1 MKFQGV
7 LFFPVTPFAPDGSL
21 DEERLAQHIEAGV
34 AAGAGGVFVACGT
47 GEFHALTS
55 EEIERATRIAVAT
68 TAGRVPVLAA
78 AGGPPPVARDQA
90 ARVERAGADGILL
103 LPPYLV
109 SAPQQGLIRY
119 VKEVTEATA
128 LPVVFYQR
136 GTARL
141 TPDTAAAIA
150 ALPGVVGLKDGIG
163 DIERMH
169 RVVRAVRAV
178 PGTEGFQF
186 FNGLP
191 TAEMIAPAYQGIGV
205 GLHSSAVFAFAPEI
219 AVAFHRALVP
229 RQATFA
235 PSQRPAR
242 TLAAPGTS
250 PSTSSTRT
258 FARHAESTH
267 RTPLLDGQRLPAAA
281 LAEHDETLVATLLDE
296 FYGPLV
302 ELRDEVPGYAVALVK
317 AGVTLRGL
325 DVGGVRAPLV
335 DPTPEHVARLAK
347 LIDHGLEVV
356 GA

>member
-21 DEERLAQHIEAGV
+21 DEERLARHIEAGV
-34 AAGAGGVFVACGT
+34 TAGAGGVFVACGT
-47 GEFHALTS
+47 GEFHALTAD
-55 EEIERATRIAVAT
+55 ELERATRVAVET

-78 AGGPPPVARDQA
+78 AGGPTPVARDHA
-90 ARVERAGADGILL
+90 VRVARAGADGILL

-109 SAPQQGLIRY
+109 TAPQQGLVRY
-119 VKEVTEATA
+119 VEEVTAVTD
-128 LPVVFYQR
+128 LPVIFYQR

-141 TPDTAAAIA
+141 TETTAAEIA
-150 ALPGVVGLKDGIG
+150 ALPKVVGLKDGHG

-169 RVVRAVRAV
+169 RIVRAVRAL
-178 PGTEGFQF
+178 PDGQDFQF

-191 TAEMIAPAYQGIGV
+191 TAEMTAPAYQGIGV
-205 GLHSSAVFAFAPEI
+205 GLYSSAVFAFAPEI
-219 AVAFHRALVP
+219 ALTFHRALGEGDE
-229 RQATFA
+229 A
-235 PSQRPAR
+235 
-242 TLAAPGTS
+242 
-250 PSTSSTRT
+250 
-258 FARHAESTH
+258 
-267 RTPLLDGQRLPAAA
+267 LLS
-281 LAEHDETLVATLLDE
+281 TLLDE

-302 ELRDEVPGYAVALVK
+302 ALRDEVPGYAVSLVK

-325 DVGGVRAPLV
+325 AVGGVRAPLL

>member
-7 LFFPVTPFAPDGSL
+7 LFFPVTPFSADGSL
-21 DEERLAQHIEAGV
+21 DEERLARHIESGV

-47 GEFHALTS
+47 GEFHALTP
-55 EEIERATRIAVAT
+55 EEIERATRVAVET

-78 AGGPPPVARDQA
+78 AGGPAPVARDQA
-90 ARVERAGADGILL
+90 GRVARAGADGVLL

-109 SAPQQGLIRY
+109 TAPQPGLVRY
-119 VKEVTEATA
+119 VEEVTAATD

-141 TPDTAAAIA
+141 TGTTAAEIA
-150 ALPGVVGLKDGIG
+150 ALPRVVGLKDGIG

-169 RVVRAVRAV
+169 RIVRAVRAV
-178 PGTEGFQF
+178 PGTEDFQF

-191 TAEMIAPAYQGIGV
+191 TAEMTAPAYQGIGV
-205 GLHSSAVFAFAPEI
+205 GLYSSAVFAFAPEI
-219 AVAFHRALVP
+219 ALAFHRAL
-229 RQATFA
+229 A
-235 PSQRPAR
+235 
-242 TLAAPGTS
+242 GEDD
-250 PSTSSTRT
+250 TRVT
-258 FARHAESTH
+258 
-267 RTPLLDGQRLPAAA
+267 
-281 LAEHDETLVATLLDE
+281 TLLDE

-302 ELRDEVPGYAVALVK
+302 ELRDEVPGYAVSLIK

-347 LIDHGLEVV
+347 LIDHGLEV
-356 GA
+356 ARA

>member
-1 MKFQGV
+1 MKFHGV
-7 LFFPVTPFAPDGSL
+7 LFFPVTPFAADGSL
-21 DEERLAQHIEAGV
+21 DEERMARHIESGV

-47 GEFHALTS
+47 GEFHALS
-55 EEIERATRIAVAT
+55 AEEIERATRVAVET

-78 AGGPPPVARDQA
+78 AGGPTPVARDQA

-109 SAPQQGLIRY
+109 SAPQQGLVRY
-119 VKEVTEATA
+119 VEEVIAATD

-141 TPDTAAAIA
+141 TAETAAEIA

-169 RVVRAVRAV
+169 RIVRAVRAV
-178 PGTEGFQF
+178 PGTEDFQF

-191 TAEMIAPAYQGIGV
+191 TAEMTAPAYQGVGV
-205 GLHSSAVFAFAPEI
+205 ELYSSAVFAFAPEI
-219 AVAFHRALVP
+219 ALAFHRAL
-229 RQATFA
+229 
-235 PSQRPAR
+235 
-242 TLAAPGTS
+242 
-250 PSTSSTRT
+250 
-258 FARHAESTH
+258 AEG
-267 RTPLLDGQRLPAAA
+267 DDA
-281 LAEHDETLVATLLDE
+281 LVSRLLDE

-302 ELRDEVPGYAVALVK
+302 ALRDEVPGYAVSLVK

-325 DVGGVRAPLV
+325 DVGGVRAPLL
-335 DPTPEHVARLAK
+335 DPTPEHVARLSK
-347 LIDHGLEVV
+347 LLDHGLEVV

>member
-21 DEERLAQHIEAGV
+21 DEERLARHIESGV
-34 AAGAGGVFVACGT
+34 TAGAGGVFVACGT
-47 GEFHALTS
+47 GEFHALS
-55 EEIERATRIAVAT
+55 AEEIERATRVAVTT

-78 AGGPPPVARDQA
+78 AGGPLPVALDQA

-109 SAPQQGLIRY
+109 GAPQQGLVRY
-119 VKEVTEATA
+119 VGEVTAATG

-141 TPDTAAAIA
+141 TGKTAAEIA
-150 ALPGVVGLKDGIG
+150 ALPRVVGLKDGLG

-178 PGTEGFQF
+178 PGTEDFQF

-191 TAEMIAPAYQGIGV
+191 TAEMTAPAYRGIGV
-205 GLHSSAVFAFAPEI
+205 ELYSSAVFAFAPEI
-219 AVAFHRALVP
+219 ATAFHRAL
-229 RQATFA
+229 T
-235 PSQRPAR
+235 
-242 TLAAPGTS
+242 
-250 PSTSSTRT
+250 
-258 FARHAESTH
+258 
-267 RTPLLDGQRLPAAA
+267 DG
-281 LAEHDETLVATLLDE
+281 DDTLVGTLLDE

-302 ELRDEVPGYAVALVK
+302 ELRDEVPGYAVSLIK

-325 DVGGVRAPLV
+325 DVGGVRAPLL
-335 DPTPEHVARLAK
+335 DPTPEHMARLEK
-347 LIDHGLEVV
+347 LIDRGLE
-356 GA
+356 AIRA

>member
-7 LFFPVTPFAPDGSL
+7 LFFPVTPFAADGSL
-21 DEERLAQHIEAGV
+21 DEGQLAHHIEAGV

-47 GEFHALTS
+47 GEFHALTP
-55 EEIERATRIAVAT
+55 EEIERATRVAVGA

-78 AGGPPPVARDQA
+78 AGGPVRVARDQA
-90 ARVERAGADGILL
+90 ARVQRAGADGLLL

-109 SAPQQGLIRY
+109 DAPQQGLVRY
-119 VKEVTEATA
+119 VEEVTDATG

-141 TPDTAAAIA
+141 TESTAAQIA
-150 ALPGVVGLKDGIG
+150 ALPGVVGLKDGLG

-169 RVVRAVRAV
+169 RIVRAVRAL
-178 PGTEGFQF
+178 PDGQDFQF

-191 TAEMIAPAYQGIGV
+191 TAEMTAPAYRGIGV
-205 GLHSSAVFAFAPEI
+205 DLYSSAVFAFAPEI
-219 AVAFHRALVP
+219 ALAFHRAL
-229 RQATFA
+229 T
-235 PSQRPAR
+235 
-242 TLAAPGTS
+242 
-250 PSTSSTRT
+250 
-258 FARHAESTH
+258 EN
-267 RTPLLDGQRLPAAA
+267 
-281 LAEHDETLVATLLDE
+281 DEAQVNTLLDE

-302 ELRDEVPGYAVALVK
+302 ELRDEVPGYSVSLVK

-347 LIDHGLEVV
+347 LIDHGLEVI

>member
-7 LFFPVTPFAPDGSL
+7 LFFPVTPFAADGSL
-21 DEERLAQHIEAGV
+21 DEERLAQHIDSGV

-47 GEFHALTS
+47 GEFHALTPD
-55 EEIERATRIAVAT
+55 EIERATRVAVET

-90 ARVERAGADGILL
+90 ARVGRAGADGILL

-109 SAPQQGLIRY
+109 TAPQQGLVRY
-119 VKEVTEATA
+119 VEEITGATE
-128 LPVVFYQR
+128 LPVIFYQR

-141 TPDTAAAIA
+141 TETTAARIA
-150 ALPGVVGLKDGIG
+150 ALPKVVGLKDGIG

-169 RVVRAVRAV
+169 RIVRAVRAV
-178 PGTEGFQF
+178 PGAEDFQF

-191 TAEMIAPAYQGIGV
+191 TAEMTAPAYRGIGV
-205 GLHSSAVFAFAPEI
+205 DLYSSAVFAFAPEI
-219 AVAFHRALVP
+219 ALAFHRAL
-229 RQATFA
+229 
-235 PSQRPAR
+235 
-242 TLAAPGTS
+242 
-250 PSTSSTRT
+250 
-258 FARHAESTH
+258 AE
-267 RTPLLDGQRLPAAA
+267 G
-281 LAEHDETLVATLLDE
+281 DEAVISRLLDE

-325 DVGGVRAPLV
+325 DVGGVRAPLL

-347 LIDHGLEVV
+347 LIDHGLEAVR
-356 GA
+356 A

>member
-7 LFFPVTPFAPDGSL
+7 LFFPVTPFATNGSL

-55 EEIERATRIAVAT
+55 EEIERATRVAVT
-68 TAGRVPVLAA
+68 VTAGRVPVLAA
-78 AGGPPPVARDQA
+78 AGGPTPVARDQA

-109 SAPQQGLIRY
+109 SAPQQGLVRY
-119 VKEVTEATA
+119 VREVTGATA

-141 TPDTAAAIA
+141 TAETAAEIA

-169 RVVRAVRAV
+169 RLVRAVRAV

-191 TAEMIAPAYQGIGV
+191 TAEMTAPAYQGIGV
-205 GLHSSAVFAFAPEI
+205 GLYSSAVFAFAPEI
-219 AVAFHRALVP
+219 ALAFHRAL
-229 RQATFA
+229 
-235 PSQRPAR
+235 
-242 TLAAPGTS
+242 
-250 PSTSSTRT
+250 
-258 FARHAESTH
+258 AE
-267 RTPLLDGQRLPAAA
+267 G
-281 LAEHDETLVATLLDE
+281 DEALVATLLDE

-317 AGVTLRGL
+317 AGVTLRGPA
-325 DVGGVRAPLV
+325 VGGVRAPLV
-335 DPTPEHVARLAK
+335 DPTPEHVARLAE
-347 LIDHGLEVV
+347 LIAHGLEVV

>member
-1 MKFQGV
+1 MKFHGV
-7 LFFPVTPFAPDGSL
+7 LFFPVTPFAADGSL
-21 DEERLAQHIEAGV
+21 DEERLARHIEAGV

-47 GEFHALTS
+47 GEFHALTP
-55 EEIERATRIAVAT
+55 EEIERAARIAVAT

-78 AGGPPPVARDQA
+78 AGGPVPVARDQA
-90 ARVERAGADGILL
+90 ARIERAGADGILL

-109 SAPQQGLIRY
+109 SAPQQGLVRY
-119 VKEVTEATA
+119 VKEVTEATG

-141 TPDTAAAIA
+141 TESTAAEIA
-150 ALPGVVGLKDGIG
+150 ALPGVVGLKDGLG

-169 RVVRAVRAV
+169 RIVRAVRAL
-178 PGTEGFQF
+178 PDGQDFQF

-191 TAEMIAPAYQGIGV
+191 TAEMTAPAYHGIGV
-205 GLHSSAVFAFAPEI
+205 DLYSSAVFAFAPQI
-219 AVAFHRALVP
+219 ALAFHRALGE
-229 RQATFA
+229 RD
-235 PSQRPAR
+235 
-242 TLAAPGTS
+242 
-250 PSTSSTRT
+250 
-258 FARHAESTH
+258 E
-267 RTPLLDGQRLPAAA
+267 A
-281 LAEHDETLVATLLDE
+281 LVNTLLDE

-302 ELRDEVPGYAVALVK
+302 QLRDEVPGYAVALVK

>member
-1 MKFQGV
+1 MKFHGV
-7 LFFPVTPFAPDGSL
+7 LFFPVTPFAADGSL
-21 DEERLAQHIEAGV
+21 DEERLAQHIESGV

-47 GEFHALTS
+47 GEFHALS
-55 EEIERATRIAVAT
+55 AEEIERATRVAVTT

-78 AGGPPPVARDQA
+78 AGGPTPVARDQA

-109 SAPQQGLIRY
+109 SAPQQGLVRY
-119 VKEVTEATA
+119 VEEVIAATD

-141 TPDTAAAIA
+141 TAETAAEIA

-169 RVVRAVRAV
+169 RIVRAVRAV
-178 PGTEGFQF
+178 PGTEDFQF

-191 TAEMIAPAYQGIGV
+191 TAEMTAPAYKGV
-205 GLHSSAVFAFAPEI
+205 GVDLYSSAVFAFAPEI
-219 AVAFHRALVP
+219 ALAFHRAL
-229 RQATFA
+229 
-235 PSQRPAR
+235 
-242 TLAAPGTS
+242 
-250 PSTSSTRT
+250 
-258 FARHAESTH
+258 AE
-267 RTPLLDGQRLPAAA
+267 DDDA
-281 LAEHDETLVATLLDE
+281 LVSRLLDE

-302 ELRDEVPGYAVALVK
+302 ALRDEVPGYAVSLVK

-325 DVGGVRAPLV
+325 DVGGVRAPLL
-335 DPTPEHVARLAK
+335 DPTPEHVARLSK
-347 LIDHGLEVV
+347 LLDHGLEVV

>member
-7 LFFPVTPFAPDGSL
+7 LFFPVTPFAADGSL
-21 DEERLAQHIEAGV
+21 DEERLAQHIDSGV

-47 GEFHALTS
+47 GEFHALTP
-55 EEIERATRIAVAT
+55 EEIERATRVAVET

-78 AGGPPPVARDQA
+78 AGGPTPVARDHA
-90 ARVERAGADGILL
+90 ARVAGAGADGILL

-109 SAPQQGLIRY
+109 TAPQQGLVRY
-119 VKEVTEATA
+119 VEEVTSASD

-141 TPDTAAAIA
+141 TEETAAEIA
-150 ALPGVVGLKDGIG
+150 ALPKVVGLKDGLG

-178 PGTEGFQF
+178 PGTEDFQF

-191 TAEMIAPAYQGIGV
+191 TAELTAPAYQGIGV
-205 GLHSSAVFAFAPEI
+205 CLYSSAVFAFAPEI
-219 AVAFHRALVP
+219 ALAFHGALT
-229 RQATFA
+229 A
-235 PSQRPAR
+235 
-242 TLAAPGTS
+242 GDG
-250 PSTSSTRT
+250 
-258 FARHAESTH
+258 
-267 RTPLLDGQRLPAAA
+267 PLVD
-281 LAEHDETLVATLLDE
+281 TLLDE

-302 ELRDEVPGYAVALVK
+302 RLRDEVPGYAVALVK
-317 AGVTLRGL
+317 SGVALRGL

-335 DPTPEHVARLAK
+335 DPAPEHIARLSE

-356 GA
+356 GV

>member
-7 LFFPVTPFAPDGSL
+7 LFFPVTPFGSDGSL

-47 GEFHALTS
+47 GEFHALTPD
-55 EEIERATRIAVAT
+55 EIERATRVAVST
-68 TAGRVPVLAA
+68 VGGRVPVLAA
-78 AGGPPPVARDQA
+78 AGGPPPVARDHA

-109 SAPQQGLIRY
+109 SAPQRGLVRY
-119 VKEVTEATA
+119 VKEVTEATG

-141 TPDTAAAIA
+141 TAATAAEIA

-163 DIERMH
+163 DLERMH
-169 RVVRAVRAV
+169 RIVRAVRAV

-191 TAEMIAPAYQGIGV
+191 TAEMTAPAYQGIGV
-205 GLHSSAVFAFAPEI
+205 SLYSSAVFAFAPEI
-219 AVAFHRALVP
+219 ALAFHRALG
-229 RQATFA
+229 A
-235 PSQRPAR
+235 
-242 TLAAPGTS
+242 GD
-250 PSTSSTRT
+250 
-258 FARHAESTH
+258 E
-267 RTPLLDGQRLPAAA
+267 A
-281 LAEHDETLVATLLDE
+281 LVDTLLDE

-302 ELRDEVPGYAVALVK
+302 ELRDEVPGYAVSLIK

-325 DVGGVRAPLV
+325 DVGGVRAPLL
-335 DPTPEHVARLAK
+335 DPAPEHIARLAK
-347 LIDHGLEVV
+347 LIDHGLGVV